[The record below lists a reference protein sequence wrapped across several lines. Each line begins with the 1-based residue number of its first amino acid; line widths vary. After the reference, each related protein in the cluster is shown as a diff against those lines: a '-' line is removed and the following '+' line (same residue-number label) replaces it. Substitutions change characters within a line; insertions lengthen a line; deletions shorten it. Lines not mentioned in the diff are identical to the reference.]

1 MIDQGNPA
9 MRAFLADQLLQEIKA
24 PVSKGEATDSA
35 KRIDAIVE
43 RISDEE
49 KAKMESIGYGPPVNG
64 PSEYTYI
71 SPRLPPASVAGP
83 TFSTALTPCTLS
95 LEQKQM
101 IDEGNPAMRAF
112 LADQLLQEIKAPVS
126 KEEAKD
132 SAKRIEAIVE
142 RISDEEKAKMES
154 MGYGPPV
161 TGPSEYTYI
170 SPRLPPASVAGPT
183 LSTALT

>member
-24 PVSKGEATDSA
+24 PVSKGEATDIA

-49 KAKMESIGYGPPVNG
+49 KAKTESMGYGPPM
-64 PSEYTYI
+64 
-71 SPRLPPASVAGP
+71 AGP
-83 TFSTALTPCTLS
+83 TFSTALTPYTLS

-132 SAKRIEAIVE
+132 SAKRIDAIVE
-142 RISDEEKAKMES
+142 RISDEEK
-154 MGYGPPV
+154 
-161 TGPSEYTYI
+161 
-170 SPRLPPASVAGPT
+170 
-183 LSTALT
+183 